1 MRFCIL
7 LSILFLSVGLN
18 AQENCATS
26 LKKAQKYFETGN
38 IEAIEPL
45 ILNCIENGFS
55 KDEKMQAYKLLINSN
70 LYSDNL
76 AKAEEYMLKFLKL
89 NPEYQINK
97 AIDGAEFIHLFQSYN
112 TKPICLIGA
121 GIGSNLS
128 YIRVK
133 ETFSA
138 YSLNQSNIQYKSP
151 GPGLNAFVSLN
162 IPILEDFNLN
172 IDAQFVQNKFE
183 YKNTSFNNQIVL
195 TETQTK
201 ISFPVS
207 ASYCIKKIGKFKAFS
222 QLGVSPGIL
231 LSDNADITRTYL
243 DNSHNEIAGSGINM
257 LKLRNKNSM
266 DLMIGAGINYLLKK
280 GQISLLIRY
289 DAGLSSIVEAKN
301 KNEEYDL
308 IYKYNYIDPDF
319 FMSNL
324 SVRIGYYY
332 PLYNLKKKKS

>member
-7 LSILFLSVGLN
+7 ISILILSVGLN

-45 ILNCIENGFS
+45 ILTCIENGFS

-70 LYSDNL
+70 LYGDNL

-112 TKPICLIGA
+112 TKPFCLLGA

-128 YIRVK
+128 YVRIK
-133 ETFSA
+133 ETFSV
-138 YSLNQSNIQYKSP
+138 YSLNRSDIQYTSP
-151 GPGLNAFVSLN
+151 GPGLNAFVSLTL
-162 IPILEDFNLN
+162 PILENLN
-172 IDAQFVQNKFE
+172 LNVDVQFAQNKLE
-183 YKNTSFNNQIVL
+183 YKNTSFNNQIIL

-207 ASYCIKKIGKFKAFS
+207 ASYCLIKIGKFKPFA
-222 QLGVSPGIL
+222 QLGVNPGIL
-231 LSDNADITRTYL
+231 LSDNADIKRTYL

-257 LKLRNKNSM
+257 LKLRNKNTM
-266 DLMIGAGINYLLKK
+266 DLMVGAGINYLLKK
-280 GQISLLIRY
+280 GQISLLLRY
-289 DAGLSSIVEAKN
+289 DIGLSSIVDGKN
-301 KNEEYDL
+301 KNVEYDL
-308 IYKYNYIDPDF
+308 IYKYNYMDPDF

-324 SVRIGYYY
+324 SFRVGYYY